1 MSNYTKIKVYSILDK
16 TILSCL
22 FLYTLTFLLD
32 IKVNF
37 LTAAVCLGILKLFFV
52 RPKIQISTKFFYIV
66 GIFIT
71 LSFLSIY
78 LNDVN
83 SATSYNLAQYKS
95 RFITPLTGLLI
106 VFLFEFNR
114 KRIILL
120 LSGFSITFFINAI
133 VLIYQ
138 FINNLSG
145 RPTGLAS
152 SYMLLCG
159 MNLLILPV
167 IFAMAINKSDI
178 PLKLRF
184 FFALTILIN
193 IPAVLFSNTRIAWIG
208 IFISFII
215 TGFLSVK
222 NKKYFLSIIAAFLIG
237 LSLIFQVSPNLSQR
251 FESIFSI
258 KYENQSNS
266 ERILMWNSALSMIKD
281 HPLFGVG
288 VGNYHDQYMNKYRSP
303 MARENQW
310 HPHNTILDIFA
321 EGGVFTGL
329 SFIAM
334 FAYLYYSV
342 IKSYR
347 QTKDPLFLA
356 YLASLIAYNIN
367 FLTDSMFAGHNI
379 KQPTTI
385 FWLFTGIYFIVSQ
398 KIKITYKE
406 KL

>member
-1 MSNYTKIKVYSILDK
+1 MTTAAKLKIADILDK
-16 TILSCL
+16 IILICL

-32 IKVNF
+32 IKINF
-37 LTAAVCLGILKLFFV
+37 LTTAACFGILKLFFI
-52 RPKIQISTKFFYIV
+52 RPKIKICTKFFYIV
-66 GIFIT
+66 GVFII

-78 LNDVN
+78 LNDVT
-83 SATSYNLAQYKS
+83 SATSYNLSQYKS
-95 RFITPLTGLLI
+95 RFFTPLIGLLI
-106 VFLFEFNR
+106 VFLFEFTR
-114 KRIILL
+114 KRIIIL

-133 VLIYQ
+133 ILIYQ

-152 SYMLLCG
+152 NYMLLCA

-167 IFAMAINKSDI
+167 IFTLSVNKSII
-178 PLKLRF
+178 PLKLRL
-184 FFALTILIN
+184 FFALTVLIN

-222 NKKYFLSIIAAFLIG
+222 NKKYFLAITATFLIG
-237 LSLIFQVSPNLSQR
+237 LSLIFQLSPNLSQR
-251 FESIFSI
+251 FESIFSV

-266 ERILMWNSALSMIKD
+266 ERILMWNSAINMIED

-310 HPHNTILDIFA
+310 HPHNTLLNMFA
-321 EGGVFTGL
+321 EGGILAGF
-329 SFIAM
+329 SFIAI

-342 IKSYR
+342 IKSYH
-347 QTKDPLFLA
+347 QTKNPIFLA
-356 YLASLIAYNIN
+356 YLSSLIAYNIN

-379 KQPTTI
+379 KSPTTI
-385 FWLFTGIYFIVSQ
+385 FWFFTGIYFIVNQ
-398 KIKITYKE
+398 KIKITYNKY
-406 KL
+406 